1 MIPKHNTPALLQLRQ
16 LAYGPLESHPDRTFA
31 QSQFAS
37 AADSRQDI
45 DAVCIQMLPEL
56 PHPAES
62 VPETTVKRSYLLLYL
77 TVMTF
82 VPSASAQE
90 WKSGVEWQEPPV
102 VTPGKRNHHAP
113 SDAIILFDGT
123 NLEEWEN
130 GELWKIED
138 GNAIPEQ
145 TNIYSKRHFGDIQL
159 HVEWAAPKEIESKGQ
174 GRGNS
179 GIFLMDRY
187 EVQVLDSYKNETYF
201 DGQAAGIYKQTPP
214 MVNAMRRPGEWNT
227 YDIFFTAPKFR
238 TNGDLETP
246 AYVTVMHNGVLV
258 QNHFEILGPTN
269 YIAAPHYEA
278 HAEAAPIRIQFH
290 GNPVRFRNIWVR
302 ELKPAIGRRVSA
314 PFNKPVKIEIRS
326 VPEDN
331 ESDDEDE
338 DEADEDHEDAEEPE
352 SEEEQDE
359 ADPGTEDAE

>member
-1 MIPKHNTPALLQLRQ
+1 MKS
-16 LAYGPLESHPDRTFA
+16 SH
-31 QSQFAS
+31 
-37 AADSRQDI
+37 
-45 DAVCIQMLPEL
+45 
-56 PHPAES
+56 
-62 VPETTVKRSYLLLYL
+62 LLLCL
-77 TVMTF
+77 TVLSCC
-82 VPSASAQE
+82 PWASAQE

-102 VTPGKRNHHAP
+102 VTPGKRNHDAP

-138 GNAIPEQ
+138 GNAIPQQ

-159 HVEWAAPKEIESKGQ
+159 HVEWAAPKVIESKGQ

-227 YDIFFTAPKFR
+227 YEIFFTAPRFK
-238 TNGDLETP
+238 TNGDLATP

-269 YIAAPHYEA
+269 YVAAPHYEA
-278 HAEAAPIRIQFH
+278 HAETAPIRIQFH

-302 ELKPAIGRRVSA
+302 ESAPAVGRRVSA
-314 PFNKPVKIEIRS
+314 PFNKPLNIKPHS

-331 ESDDEDE
+331 EEDEDE
-338 DEADEDHEDAEEPE
+338 DEEESKADETETTDDESDDDVDDTDVEDND
-352 SEEEQDE
+352 STGGDE
-359 ADPGTEDAE
+359 

>member
-1 MIPKHNTPALLQLRQ
+1 MKP
-16 LAYGPLESHPDRTFA
+16 
-31 QSQFAS
+31 
-37 AADSRQDI
+37 
-45 DAVCIQMLPEL
+45 
-56 PHPAES
+56 
-62 VPETTVKRSYLLLYL
+62 SYLLLCL
-77 TVMTF
+77 TVLICC
-82 VPSASAQE
+82 PRASAQE

-130 GELWKIED
+130 GELWRIED
-138 GNAIPEQ
+138 GNAIPQQ

-159 HVEWAAPKEIESKGQ
+159 HVEWAAPKVIESKGQ

-214 MVNAMRRPGEWNT
+214 MVNAMRRPGEWNS
-227 YDIFFTAPKFR
+227 YEIFFTAPRFK
-238 TNGDLETP
+238 TNGDLATP

-269 YIAAPHYEA
+269 YVAAPHYEA
-278 HAEAAPIRIQFH
+278 HAETAPIRIQFH

-302 ELKPAIGRRVSA
+302 EPVPAVGRRVSA
-314 PFNKPVKIEIRS
+314 PFNKPLNIKVRS
-326 VPEDN
+326 VPQDNEEDDQDEEESKADDTVTDADATDDDSDEDVSVEDN
-331 ESDDEDE
+331 APADGDE
-338 DEADEDHEDAEEPE
+338 
-352 SEEEQDE
+352 
-359 ADPGTEDAE
+359 